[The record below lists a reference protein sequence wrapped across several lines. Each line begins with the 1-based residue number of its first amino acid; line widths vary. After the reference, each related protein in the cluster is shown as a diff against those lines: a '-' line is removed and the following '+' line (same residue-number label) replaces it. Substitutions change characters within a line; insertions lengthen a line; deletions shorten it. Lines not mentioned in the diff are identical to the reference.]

1 MSVYDPE
8 PKVPND
14 DNGRGIRGIGWFL
27 LFWVARAFVWV
38 PPSQW
43 FSNLHGASSYIP
55 LLLATIFGFGLAF
68 VIAGY
73 VVGWRTRSE
82 TAIQE
87 DAHDKMLASEDGA
100 DQHDAVA

>member
-8 PKVPND
+8 PNVPND

-27 LFWVARAFVWV
+27 LFWVVVSFVWI

-43 FSNLHGASSYIP
+43 FSNLRRSDSYIP
-55 LLLATIFGFGLAF
+55 QLLVALAVSGIAF

-73 VVGWRTRSE
+73 IVSYRSRSE

-87 DAHDKMLASEDGA
+87 DAHDKILASEDGA